1 MIEPRRLGRTDIA
14 VSAIGLGCWQFSQ
27 GRGFLGAFWP
37 VLPQETVNRIVAVSL
52 AGGITWFDTAE
63 SYGDGLSETALAAA
77 LTAAGKRNGDVVV
90 ASKWR
95 PFFRTAASIRNTIGT
110 RLDRLLPF
118 GIDLHQIHHPFAFA
132 SIAAQMHAMAD
143 LVEAGRI
150 RSVGVSNC
158 SAAAMRTAHGA
169 LASRGIPLATNQVRY
184 SLADRRIEK
193 NGVLETA
200 RELGITIIAYS
211 PLAQGI
217 LTGKFHRDPALI
229 RSRPGPRRWMSTFRH
244 GGLGRSRPLVEI
256 DPGDRARSRGH
267 AGPGRAKLARA
278 RARRGRRGDPRCH
291 HRRAG
296 GGERGCDGFP
306 PLRLRDRAP
315 GGDLAAVPWVRITS

>member
-1 MIEPRRLGRTDIA
+1 MTEARRLGRTDIT

-63 SYGDGLSETALAAA
+63 SYGDGRSESALAAA

-95 PFFRTAASIRNTIGT
+95 PFFRTAESIRNTIGT
-110 RLDRLLPF
+110 RLDRLAPF
-118 GIDLHQIHHPFAFA
+118 AIDLHQIHHPLAFA

-150 RSVGVSNC
+150 RSVGVSNFP
-158 SAAAMRTAHGA
+158 AAAMRTAHRV
-169 LASRGIPLATNQVRY
+169 LASRGIPLAANQVRY
-184 SLADRRIEK
+184 SLAYRHIER
-193 NGVLETA
+193 NGVLEAA
-200 RELGITIIAYS
+200 RELGVTIIAYS
-211 PLAQGI
+211 PLGQGI

-229 RSRPGPRRWMSTFRH
+229 RSRPGPRRWMNTFRH
-244 GGLGRSRPLVEI
+244 GGLGRSRPLVEAI
-256 DPGDRARSRGH
+256 QEI
-267 AGPGRAKLARA
+267 ARA
-278 RARRGRRGDPRCH
+278 HGATPAQVALSWLVH
-291 HRRAG
+291 AS
-296 GGERGCDGFP
+296 
-306 PLRLRDRAP
+306 
-315 GGDLAAVPWVRITS
+315 GDLVVAIPGATSVEQAEENAGTMGLHLTDTEIARLEEFSRPFLG

>member
-1 MIEPRRLGRTDIA
+1 MTEAMRLGRTDIT

-37 VLPQETVNRIVAVSL
+37 VLPQETVDRIVAVSL

-63 SYGDGLSETALAAA
+63 SYGDGRSESALAAA

-110 RLDRLLPF
+110 RLDRLAPF
-118 GIDLHQIHHPFAFA
+118 GIDLHQIHHPRAFA
-132 SIAAQMHAMAD
+132 SITAQMHAMAD

-150 RSVGVSNC
+150 RSVGVSNFP
-158 SAAAMRTAHGA
+158 AGAMRTAHRA
-169 LASRGIPLATNQVRY
+169 LASRGIPLAANQVRY
-184 SLADRRIEK
+184 SLAYRHIER

-200 RELGITIIAYS
+200 RELGVTIIAYS
-211 PLAQGI
+211 PLGQGI

-244 GGLGRSRPLVEI
+244 GGLGRSRPLVETI
-256 DPGDRARSRGH
+256 QEIARAHDATPAQVALNWLVRASGDRVVAIPGATSVEQAEENAGAMGFRLSGTEIARLEEFSRPFLG
-267 AGPGRAKLARA
+267 
-278 RARRGRRGDPRCH
+278 
-291 HRRAG
+291 
-296 GGERGCDGFP
+296 
-306 PLRLRDRAP
+306 
-315 GGDLAAVPWVRITS
+315 

>member
-1 MIEPRRLGRTDIA
+1 MTEPRRLGRTDIT
-14 VSAIGLGCWQFSQ
+14 VSSIGLGCWQFSQ

-63 SYGDGLSETALAAA
+63 SYGDGRSETALATA
-77 LTAAGKRNGDVVV
+77 LTAAGKRNGGVVV

-110 RLDRLLPF
+110 RLDRLAPF

-143 LVEAGRI
+143 LVEAGCI

-158 SAAAMRTAHGA
+158 SDATMRTAHGV
-169 LASRGIPLATNQVRY
+169 LASRGIPLAANQVRY

-200 RELGITIIAYS
+200 RELGVTIIAYS

-244 GGLGRSRPLVEI
+244 GGLGRSRPLVETI
-256 DPGDRARSRGH
+256 QEIARDHEATPAQVALNWLLHAHGEVVLAIPGATSVKQAEENAGTMGFCISDSEIARLEEISRPFLG
-267 AGPGRAKLARA
+267 
-278 RARRGRRGDPRCH
+278 
-291 HRRAG
+291 
-296 GGERGCDGFP
+296 
-306 PLRLRDRAP
+306 
-315 GGDLAAVPWVRITS
+315 